1 MGEPSVGARLRR
13 FSPPLDGRPQAT
25 AEPLNAIERRQLSRL
40 RRWGTVGA
48 LLLMLGTGSSYGAA
62 TPIPNPVDGLRVI
75 GLLSRIGPAA
85 LACSYAGIGLIVLSW
100 ALIGRLAAPGR
111 VRRLSRTQ
119 LSHTVAMWAVPLM
132 VTPPLFS
139 RDVYSYLAVG
149 SMMRSGFN
157 PYDAGPYDTLGD
169 SDPYAHQV
177 DVRWQHTP
185 SPYGPVYLL
194 IAQAVVRIAGDNI
207 VAGVLLQRF
216 VELIGVAMIV
226 WALPRLARICG
237 FDPVAALW
245 LGALNPLVLFHLIG
259 GGHNEALMLGAM
271 LAGMV
276 IAWQRS
282 LIGGVVLIT
291 LGVGIKATAAMALA
305 FLVIMLALRAGGR
318 WRDLLRYGLQV
329 GAIAIVTFAAYTWVA
344 GVGTGWLAALSG
356 TGSVRSFLSASTTLG
371 VGAGQIGLLLG
382 LGDHTDAALDVMQSV
397 GTLIGSLI
405 ALAIMWQCWQ
415 RRINPVLGL
424 GMAMGAFVLLSP
436 VIQPWYLLWA
446 ALPLAAA
453 TDDPRYRT
461 VTIWLTV
468 LFSVTIMPNGATI
481 PAYVIVQAVVVAA
494 VVVGAVLLALRRS
507 GLPKTVVPIDPPP
520 AVGRERAARPLP
532 DGGGDRADPQP
543 GSDPDDGGAPVNRD
557 ATTGHRP
564 GGGDTVAPG
573 RAARPAADFPPGG
586 SADSKD
592 TAHGS
597 GSASAPAYPRR
608 L

>member
-1 MGEPSVGARLRR
+1 MRESSVGARLRR
-13 FSPPLDGRPQAT
+13 FSPPLDGTPPPP
-25 AEPLNAIERRQLSRL
+25 AEPLDATERRQLSRL

-100 ALIGRLAAPGR
+100 VLIGRLAAPGR
-111 VRRLSRTQ
+111 PRRLSRSQ

-132 VTPPLFS
+132 VTPPMFS

-149 SMMRSGFN
+149 SMMTNGFN
-157 PYDAGPYDTLGD
+157 PYESGPYDTLGD
-169 SDPYAHQV
+169 ADPYVHQV

-194 IAQAVVRIAGDNI
+194 IAQAVVRVAGGNV
-207 VAGVLLQRF
+207 VAGVLLQRL

-282 LIGGVVLIT
+282 LVGGVVLIT
-291 LGVGIKATAAMALA
+291 LGVGVKATAGMALA

-318 WRDLLRYGLQV
+318 WRDLLRCGLAV
-329 GAIAIVTFAAYTWVA
+329 GAIAAVTFAAFTWVS
-344 GVGTGWLAALSG
+344 GVGFGWLEALSAP
-356 TGSVRSFLSASTTLG
+356 GSVRSYLSASTTLG
-371 VGAGQIGLLLG
+371 VGSGQIGLLLG
-382 LGDHTDAALDVMQSV
+382 LGDHTQAALDVMQPV

-405 ALAIMWQCWQ
+405 ALTIMLQCWQ
-415 RRINPVLGL
+415 RRLNPVLGL

-453 TDDPRYRT
+453 TADPHYRT

-481 PAYVIVQAVVVAA
+481 PAYVIVQAVAVAA
-494 VVVGAVLLALRRS
+494 VVVGGVALALRRS
-507 GLPKTVVPIDPPP
+507 GLPSTAPPDPPP
-520 AVGRERAARPLP
+520 TQIDV
-532 DGGGDRADPQP
+532 
-543 GSDPDDGGAPVNRD
+543 
-557 ATTGHRP
+557 
-564 GGGDTVAPG
+564 
-573 RAARPAADFPPGG
+573 
-586 SADSKD
+586 SADSGTTGGSSADSND
-592 TAHGS
+592 TVGDV
-597 GSASAPAYPRR
+597 GSAPAPAYPRR

>member
-1 MGEPSVGARLRR
+1 MGDAVSARLTP
-13 FSPPLDGRPQAT
+13 SGAEPVT
-25 AEPLNAIERRQLSRL
+25 AAPLNAVERSQLSRL

-48 LLLMLGTGSSYGAA
+48 LLLMLGSGSSYGAA

-85 LACSYAGIGLIVLSW
+85 LACSYTGIGLIVLCW
-100 ALIGRLAAPGR
+100 VLIGRLAAPGR
-111 VRRLSRTQ
+111 VRRLSRSQ
-119 LSHTVAMWAVPLM
+119 LSHTLAMWAVPLL

-139 RDVYSYLAVG
+139 RDVYSYLAIG
-149 SMMRSGFN
+149 SMMREGFN

-177 DVRWQHTP
+177 DVRWQHTA

-194 IAQAVVRIAGDNI
+194 IAKGIVT
-207 VAGVLLQRF
+207 VAGHNVIVGTLLQRL
-216 VELIGVAMIV
+216 VELVGVAMIV

-276 IAWQRS
+276 IAWEWS
-282 LIGGVVLIT
+282 LVAGVVVIT
-291 LGVGIKATAAMALA
+291 LGVGVKATAGMALA

-318 WRDLLRYGLQV
+318 WRDLLRCGVQV
-329 GAIAIVTFAAYTWVA
+329 GAVAAVTFAAFTWIS
-344 GVGTGWLAALSG
+344 GVGFGWLAALGAPG
-356 TGSVRSFLSASTTLG
+356 TVRSFLSLSTTLG
-371 VGAGQIGLLLG
+371 VGAGQTGLLMG
-382 LGDHTDAALDVMQSV
+382 LGDHTQAALDVMQPV
-397 GTLIGSLI
+397 GTLIGATV

-424 GMAMGAFVLLSP
+424 GMAMMAFVLLAP

-446 ALPLAAA
+446 ALPLAASTA
-453 TDDPRYRT
+453 DPRYRKAT
-461 VTIWLTV
+461 VALTV

-481 PAYVIVQAVVVAA
+481 PVYVIVQAVVVAA
-494 VVVGAVLLALRRS
+494 IVVGAAYYLLRRV
-507 GLPKTVVPIDPPP
+507 GLPVTLPP
-520 AVGRERAARPLP
+520 GP
-532 DGGGDRADPQP
+532 DDV
-543 GSDPDDGGAPVNRD
+543 DPDDSDPGTARAGA
-557 ATTGHRP
+557 AE
-564 GGGDTVAPG
+564 
-573 RAARPAADFPPGG
+573 
-586 SADSKD
+586 SKD
-592 TAHGS
+592 TVDDAGT
-597 GSASAPAYPRR
+597 ADAAAYPRS

>member
-1 MGEPSVGARLRR
+1 
-13 FSPPLDGRPQAT
+13 
-25 AEPLNAIERRQLSRL
+25 L

-100 ALIGRLAAPGR
+100 VLIGRLAAPGR
-111 VRRLSRTQ
+111 VRRLSRSQ
-119 LSHTVAMWAVPLM
+119 LSHTLAMWAVPLL

-139 RDVYSYLAVG
+139 RDVYSYLAIG
-149 SMMRSGFN
+149 SMMVNDFN
-157 PYDAGPYDTLGD
+157 PYTAGPYDTLGD

-194 IAQAVVRIAGDNI
+194 IAKGLVA
-207 VAGVLLQRF
+207 VAGHNVVVGTLLQRL
-216 VELIGVAMIV
+216 VELFGVALIV

-271 LAGMV
+271 LAGIV
-276 IAWQRS
+276 IAWEWS
-282 LIGGVVLIT
+282 LAAGVVLIT
-291 LGVGIKATAAMALA
+291 LGVGIKATAGMALA

-318 WRDLLRYGLQV
+318 WRDLFRIGLQV
-329 GAIAIVTFAAYTWVA
+329 GVIAAVTFAAFTWIA
-344 GVGTGWLAALSG
+344 GVGFGWVAALGAPG
-356 TGSVRSFLSASTTLG
+356 TVRSFLSASTALG
-371 VGAGQIGLLLG
+371 VVSGQIGLLLG
-382 LGDHTDAALDVMQSV
+382 LGDHTQAALDVMQPV
-397 GTLIGSLI
+397 GTLIGSVI

-424 GMAMGAFVLLSP
+424 GIAMGAFVLLSP

-453 TDDPRYRT
+453 TDDPRYRK
-461 VTIWLTV
+461 VTIALTV

-481 PAYVIVQAVVVAA
+481 PVYVIVQAVVVAV
-494 VVVGAVLLALRRS
+494 VVVGSVFYWLRRS
-507 GLPKTVVPIDPPP
+507 GLPATTAVTTRLEPPINSPPIAAPSNGSDGAQRDVPDT
-520 AVGRERAARPLP
+520 AGQVEA
-532 DGGGDRADPQP
+532 ADPS
-543 GSDPDDGGAPVNRD
+543 GD
-557 ATTGHRP
+557 A
-564 GGGDTVAPG
+564 
-573 RAARPAADFPPGG
+573 
-586 SADSKD
+586 
-592 TAHGS
+592 
-597 GSASAPAYPRR
+597 AYPRPS
-608 L
+608 